1 MGTHS
6 QSTRMHTRLLVHYLV
21 ILSLYVGYI
30 HGDSE
35 DLVEGSGDDDDQ
47 SLAITQAVKKV
58 AELVDEVASDLNDN
72 IDNVDNLEVNLEE
85 NEIQDDM
92 KIKKKKNKKCKKCVK
107 RVFRARN
114 SALCKQ
120 CDDESNVVEDTTANT
135 TPASTTPPTTTSST
149 TTMEPTTTSM
159 SEKLNYK
166 RIQKIKERCEK
177 CQKKHFRARN
187 SGFCETK
194 CVMSGEMM
202 DTTEIVTNNV
212 EVTTDTEMEAENTTS
227 KARKH
232 NGRRKNKQRNKNR
245 KNRVQK
251 NGDEAVNDND
261 EIVLTNKKTENKV
274 GP

>member
-6 QSTRMHTRLLVHYLV
+6 QSSRMHTRLLVHYLV
-21 ILSLYVGYI
+21 ILFLYVGYI

-120 CDDESNVVEDTTANT
+120 C
-135 TPASTTPPTTTSST
+135 
-149 TTMEPTTTSM
+149 
-159 SEKLNYK
+159 EKKN
-166 RIQKIKERCEK
+166 
-177 CQKKHFRARN
+177 FRARN

-202 DTTEIVTNNV
+202 DTTE
-212 EVTTDTEMEAENTTS
+212 
-227 KARKH
+227 
-232 NGRRKNKQRNKNR
+232 
-245 KNRVQK
+245 
-251 NGDEAVNDND
+251 
-261 EIVLTNKKTENKV
+261 
-274 GP
+274 